1 MLSAQQSHVR
11 KRRRA
16 PLSVYLC
23 AVLATCAHAVTAL
36 SQEVALDVGATIRL
50 FETSQ
55 RHLALAW
62 SYEPGLVCA
71 GAKVHGE
78 ITKQVNGSALAS
90 FIGYD
95 ASVAKTLNAEG
106 VPYFSGMQVR
116 CIE

>member
-1 MLSAQQSHVR
+1 MSARQSIAG

-23 AVLATCAHAVTAL
+23 AVVATCAHAVTAI
-36 SQEVALDVGATIRL
+36 SRGVALDVGATIRL

-55 RHLALAW
+55 RHLALTW

-71 GAKVHGE
+71 GAKVHGD
-78 ITKQVNGSALAS
+78 ITKEVNGSALANFISYEDS
-90 FIGYD
+90 F
-95 ASVAKTLNAEG
+95 AETLNAGG